1 MSSARQS
8 SGTRPRRSKGPFLTL
23 RPEVLRWAR
32 EYRRRTTDEVAVWLS
47 CEVRRV
53 EILEE
58 TGGPISAAEFERL
71 AKNYKLPQSTLAAPR
86 VPVVPDVPQDFRTI
100 HGNDPRLSLQ
110 TLAAIAQV
118 QAWQQIAAEL
128 VASDLPEVAIPVVEL
143 SANPYQAG
151 AAERER
157 LRISDDEQLQLSDP
171 PRLFAYLRKKI
182 ERQHVAVYVVPF
194 GKSDNVRGVSDWSQ
208 EVPAVIAVNIKEA
221 EWTARSFTLLH
232 EYGHLLLRRPGISDE
247 NNRNRVEAWCN
258 RFAAAA
264 LMPEGLVRA
273 SLDINSPGV
282 TASDVNSGA
291 RRLGVSAQ
299 AFALRLEELGI
310 APEGFFRQV
319 VSVQGRR
326 ARAKAGGSYVNTQV
340 FSLAR
345 NYQGAVMTALS
356 GGRIDSV
363 GASRLLN
370 LSPRHF
376 GAVRAAIDR

>member
-1 MSSARQS
+1 MSAARQAGS
-8 SGTRPRRSKGPFLTL
+8 TRSRRPRGPFIIL

-53 EILEE
+53 EVLEE
-58 TGGPISAAEFERL
+58 TGGPISAAEFETL
-71 AKNYKLPQSTLAAPR
+71 AKKYKLPQSTLASPR
-86 VPVVPDVPQDFRTI
+86 VPVVPAVPQDFRTI
-100 HGNDPRLSLQ
+100 DGNDPRLSLQ

-128 VASDLPEVAIPVVEL
+128 AGPERPIPQLPAIDL
-143 SANPYQAG
+143 SANPYRAG

-157 LRISDDEQLQLSDP
+157 LRITDSEQIELSDP
-171 PRLFAYLRKKI
+171 PRLFAFLRKKI
-182 ERQHVAVYVVPF
+182 ERQRVAVYVVPF
-194 GKSDNVRGVSDWSQ
+194 DKADNVRGVSDWS
-208 EVPAVIAVNIKEA
+208 EDVPALIAVNIKEA

-232 EYGHLLLRRPGISDE
+232 EYGHLLLRKPGISDE

-264 LMPEGLVRA
+264 LMPESLVRQTV
-273 SLDINSPGV
+273 DVTSPRI
-282 TASDVNSGA
+282 TATDVSEGA

-299 AFALRLEELGI
+299 AFALRLEELGL
-310 APEGFFRQV
+310 APEGFFRQIA
-319 VSVQGRR
+319 SGQGRR
-326 ARAKAGGSYVNTQV
+326 TRARSGGSYVNTQV

-345 NYQGAVMTALS
+345 TYQGAVMTALAN
-356 GGRIDSV
+356 GRIDPV
-363 GASRLLN
+363 GASRLLD

-376 GAVRAAIDR
+376 GAVRRAIDG